1 MQDAKIK
8 KIYVAAFEGAKT
20 AEGGEIMQGSGLY
33 AYEGLTLVRVGD
45 HATYPDG
52 STAVITA
59 GAGHACVVD
68 GVPVA
73 IVGSPLSNGDTI
85 AFRPVSALTFHE
97 LEDEPIKGLL
107 DPAYHPVRA

>member
-33 AYEGLTLVRVGD
+33 ACDGLTLLRVGD
-45 HATYPDG
+45 HAG

-68 GVPVA
+68 GAPVA

-85 AFRPVSALTFHE
+85 AFSPVSALTFHE
-97 LEDEPIKGLL
+97 LEDKPIKGLL